1 MEKKAMAT
9 NLVSL
14 IMQYLTPEMIGR
26 IAAATGLDRSRAST
40 AVGASVPALL
50 AALSNAATQPG
61 GAQKLADAAKQHVGT
76 LDNLASII
84 GGGNQ
89 TALADKGSQILASL
103 LGGQDQAALAGAV
116 AKVAG
121 VGQGVS
127 NSLLGVL
134 APVVMGTIAKQ
145 QGIGSL
151 DPSNITSLFAAQ
163 KDNIA
168 AALPSGL
175 RDQLRGTGLL
185 DALHDVA
192 GAATT
197 AAGQT
202 TRAAMSAAQTITSTS
217 TRAASAARTAGS
229 GWSNW
234 FYWALPAAA
243 AVAGLLIYLTYKPVE
258 QVAQQVPQVTS
269 SVPSMIVGG
278 LDLGK
283 QVNDGLAGLRTSLL
297 GVTDA
302 ASAAAA
308 QPKVQQ
314 VTAQLD
320 KVGGLSEQLSPDQRK
335 IIAGLVR
342 PAMPALNQQFDKVL
356 AIPGVAKVLKPSI
369 DALQEAL
376 ATLTVTT

>member
-1 MEKKAMAT
+1 MAT

-14 IMQYLTPEMIGR
+14 IMQYLTPDMIGR
-26 IAAATGLDRSRAST
+26 IAAATGLDRNRAST
-40 AVGASVPALL
+40 AVSASVPALL
-50 AALSNAATQPG
+50 AALSNAATRPG
-61 GAQKLADAAKQHVGT
+61 GAQKLVDAAKQHVGT

-89 TALADKGSQILASL
+89 TALAGKGSQILASL

-121 VGQGVS
+121 MGQGVS
-127 NSLLGVL
+127 NSLLGIL

-145 QGIGSL
+145 QGTGGL
-151 DPSNITSLFAAQ
+151 YPSNITALFAAQ
-163 KDNIA
+163 KDHIA

-175 RDQLRGTGLL
+175 RDELRGTGLL
-185 DALHDVA
+185 DAFHDVA

-202 TRAAMSAAQTITSTS
+202 TRATTAQTITNTGTGVVS
-217 TRAASAARTAGS
+217 AASTAAS

-234 FYWALPAAA
+234 RYWAFPAAA
-243 AVAGLLIYLTYKPVE
+243 LVALLIYLTNKPVE
-258 QVAQQVPQVTS
+258 QVAQQVPQVTG
-269 SVPSMIVGG
+269 SVPTMIVGG

-283 QVNDGLAGLRTSLL
+283 QVSDGLAGLRTSLL

-302 ASAAAA
+302 ASAVAA
-308 QPKVQQ
+308 QSKVQQ
-314 VTAQLD
+314 VTAQLG
-320 KVGGLSEQLSPDQRK
+320 KVGGLSEQLSPGQRK
-335 IIAGLVR
+335 IIAGLIR
-342 PAMPALNQQFDKVL
+342 PAMPALNQQFAKVL
-356 AIPGVAKVLKPSI
+356 AIPGVADVLKPSI
-369 DALQEAL
+369 DALQGAL